1 MELIPTQIPR
11 DYESCQNR
19 KYFLV
24 LILRGG
30 KKHSFSLS
38 LSLLIS
44 NVFLTSV
51 LGLAAQAQYNHMFI
65 HNICLWRTL
74 LKKKNKMEKMA
85 NIGHY
90 MLLEVYSQSAYV
102 VRYITKVL
110 LYVRRSQVAV
120 LD

>member
-1 MELIPTQIPR
+1 M
-11 DYESCQNR
+11 
-19 KYFLV
+19 
-24 LILRGG
+24 LRGG

-65 HNICLWRTL
+65 HNICLWKTL
-74 LKKKNKMEKMA
+74 FKKNETKWKKMA

>member
-1 MELIPTQIPR
+1 MSKQEVFPSSNAQRWQETQFLSIP
-11 DYESCQNR
+11 
-19 KYFLV
+19 
-24 LILRGG
+24 
-30 KKHSFSLS
+30 

-51 LGLAAQAQYNHMFI
+51 LRLAAQAQYNHMFI
-65 HNICLWRTL
+65 HNICLWKTL
-74 LKKKNKMEKMA
+74 FKKKQNKMEKMA